1 MTFKDCIVNGQEE
14 GVIDEGR
21 ARIAADLFDEL
32 VDDYKARDGLSS
44 VEAERLAGK
53 DTFDA
58 LKMEAA
64 ERRRRDLLQLKTWER
79 INKEIDETV
88 EGAAGAMLQGPG
100 FSTPT
105 GRAAKALFDND
116 DLSRS
121 ANIVGRQSAIKGLT
135 HAQID
140 QLLHEH
146 RRGVLGQQRNKAQ
159 LKNIVRER
167 FGDDTGDV
175 AAREMSSAVG
185 EAFESLRLRFNAAG
199 GRIGKLEN
207 FGLPTAHR
215 SDAIRSATMKEWK
228 KFIRPRLAPERM
240 TDNLTGG
247 KMSDEALELAL
258 TDMYVK
264 TSTDGLSALK
274 PGQVARSRSLSNRR
288 ADHRFLVFKSPAAW
302 MEYQNRFGDP
312 DTFGVMM
319 AHIDSMAR
327 DIAILEILGPRPTT
341 TLAALQT
348 RVRQDG
354 AKLGGKN
361 VDKADSDAKFLDTLY
376 QHVTGAHNSP
386 ANKGF
391 AATFV
396 GTRQVLQSAQLGSA
410 ALSAVTDVN
419 FGRLAAKMNGL
430 SQTRHISEFVK
441 MVAADADRKKLAIRL
456 GLIAEHYSTI
466 ASAQARYVGD
476 VSGPEITRRLAD
488 IVMRVS
494 GLSPW
499 TQAGRW
505 AFGMTFLGE
514 LADQA
519 GKKFDQ
525 LDPLLQEV
533 LQRNR
538 IGPER
543 WDIVRATK
551 PLEHEGAK
559 FLRPEDINLRED
571 LPPGV
576 AEELTTSLLEM
587 IARETERAVPTSSL
601 TGKALLGGSAA
612 PGTFAGEVSRSMLMY
627 KSFGIS
633 VLHNQIISRLEMKQ
647 GKAAYFADFLITTT
661 LMGALAYQLKQI
673 SAGRDP
679 QEMFSSDPKKL
690 AAFWG
695 AAFMQGGGLGIFGDF
710 FFSDK
715 NRFGGS
721 LGETLAGP
729 VVSAADDFFG
739 LTVGNAQQLGQGNT
753 ANFGSDFV
761 KALKRYTPGSSLWY
775 LRLAL
780 ERQLWNRMS
789 EWADPKARRKQ
800 RQYRRRVERERGQ
813 KFWWAPGER
822 APKRGPDVSA
832 ALGDLG

>member
-1 MTFKDCIVNGQEE
+1 MTFKDCIINGQEE

-21 ARIAADLFDEL
+21 ARIATDLFDDL
-32 VDDYKARDGLSS
+32 VDDYKTRDNLSS

-88 EGAAGAMLQGPG
+88 EGAAGIALQGPG

-105 GRAAKALFDND
+105 GRAAKAFFDYD

-121 ANIVGRQSAIKGLT
+121 SPIVGRQEAIRGQAYSRMDNFLYE
-135 HAQID
+135 Q
-140 QLLHEH
+140 
-146 RRGVLGQQRNKAQ
+146 RRGIVGQQRNKAQ

-167 FGDDTGDV
+167 FGEDAGDV
-175 AAREMSSAVG
+175 AAREMSDAAG
-185 EAFESLRLRFNAAG
+185 EVFEFLRLRFNAAG

-207 FGLPTAHR
+207 FGLPTVHK
-215 SDAIRSATMKEWK
+215 SDAIRSATMEEWK
-228 KFIRPRLAPERM
+228 AFIRPRLAPEKM

-247 KMSDEALELAL
+247 RMTDEALELAL
-258 TDMYVK
+258 TDIYYK

-274 PGQVARSRSLSNRR
+274 PGQVTRNRSLANRR
-288 ADHRFLVFKSPAAW
+288 ADHRFLVFKDADAW
-302 MEYQNRFGDP
+302 MEYQTRFGEP
-312 DTFGVMM
+312 DYLSTIYG
-319 AHIDSMAR
+319 HIDSMAR

-348 RVRQDG
+348 RIRQDG

-376 QHVTGAHNSP
+376 SHVTGAHNSP
-386 ANKGF
+386 VNKGM

-396 GTRQVLQSAQLGSA
+396 GLRQVLQSAQLGSA
-410 ALSAVTDVN
+410 ALGAVTDIN
-419 FGRLAAKMNGL
+419 FGRMAARMSGL
-430 SQTRHISEFVK
+430 SQTRQISEVIK
-441 MVAADADRKKLAIRL
+441 MVTADADRKKLAIRL

-476 VSGPEITRRLAD
+476 ISGPEISQRLAD

-499 TQAGRW
+499 TQAGTW
-505 AFGMTFLGE
+505 AFGMNFLGE

-519 GKKFDQ
+519 GKRFDQ
-525 LDPLLQEV
+525 LDPKLQEV

-538 IGPER
+538 IGADR
-543 WDIVRATK
+543 WEIVRSTK

-601 TGKALLGGSAA
+601 TGKAMFGGAAA
-612 PGTFAGEVSRSMLMY
+612 PGTVAGEVSRSMLMY

-633 VLHNQIISRLEMKQ
+633 VLHNQMVSRLELQQ

-661 LMGALAYQLKQI
+661 LMGALAYQLKQVV
-673 SAGRDP
+673 AGRDP
-679 QEMFSSDPKKL
+679 QQMDTPEFWS
-690 AAFWG
+690 AAFL
-695 AAFMQGGGLGIFGDF
+695 QGGGLGIFGDF
-710 FFSDK
+710 FFSDQ

-729 VVSAADDFFG
+729 VVSAMSDFLG
-739 LTVGNAQQLGQGNT
+739 LTVGNLQQLAQGET
-753 ANFGSDFV
+753 ANFGGEFV

-780 ERQLWNRMS
+780 ERQLWDRMG
-789 EWADPKARRKQ
+789 EWADPKARQKQ
-800 RQYRRRVERERGQ
+800 RQYRRRVQRERGQ

-822 APKRGPDVSA
+822 APKRAPDVAA